1 MKRESSN
8 LQKLQAQKQEAQEI
22 LNDLDE
28 QKAKLEEQLND
39 IRQKCTEEAHLVRSG
54 SLHLRVV
61 PFFEMKGVFCGSPAI
76 QSSRQE

>member
-1 MKRESSN
+1 MGNKYRANLFLLQDLQDEVKRESNN

-39 IRQKCTEEAHLVRSG
+39 IRQKCAEEAHLVRSSG
-54 SLHLRVV
+54 QG
-61 PFFEMKGVFCGSPAI
+61 P
-76 QSSRQE
+76 

>member
-1 MKRESSN
+1 MEFSGKKEWGTNTKQIFFLLQDLQDEVKRESNN

-39 IRQKCTEEAHLVRSG
+39 IRQKCAEEAHLVRSSG
-54 SLHLRVV
+54 
-61 PFFEMKGVFCGSPAI
+61 
-76 QSSRQE
+76 